1 MVFRRQLVEVFERG
15 DATRCLLDFV
25 EDDERVCRRYGLAA
39 QELYLGDDA
48 FGVKASVEQRTCAR
62 FEHKVK
68 ADDVLILLACEFV
81 KKPGFS
87 RLAGPLKQE
96 GLAVCPPNDHGSI
109 RPFRSFHR
117 KMWE

>member
-1 MVFRRQLVEVFERG
+1 MGAGCHDMVFRRQLVEVFERG
-15 DATRCLLDFV
+15 DAARCLLNFV

-68 ADDVLILLACEFV
+68 TDDVLILLACEFV
-81 KKPGFS
+81 EKPGFS

-96 GLAVCPPNDHGSI
+96 GLAVCPRFPSDEFVH
-109 RPFRSFHR
+109 
-117 KMWE
+117 